1 MLSLLV
7 QQKPLSQ
14 IILKNS
20 DKTIFVRTFDLESGQ
35 DFIKKFMQLN
45 GDSNTTVIP
54 VIISSYGG
62 GVNSL
67 ISMLEIMSTASK
79 PVSTIAIGAAMSCGS
94 VLLASGTPGYRFAG
108 QLTELMIHQVS
119 GAAIGKI
126 EDIQNDSKQTTK
138 VNNML
143 LAILAKNSKK
153 PVKFFKDKIK
163 KMGNVDWYITSR
175 QAKKLGLIDYAGIP
189 VLLERVE

>member
-79 PVSTIAIGAAMSCGS
+79 PVATIAIGAAMSC
-94 VLLASGTPGYRFAG
+94 
-108 QLTELMIHQVS
+108 
-119 GAAIGKI
+119 
-126 EDIQNDSKQTTK
+126 DW
-138 VNNML
+138 
-143 LAILAKNSKK
+143 
-153 PVKFFKDKIK
+153 
-163 KMGNVDWYITSR
+163 MGW
-175 QAKKLGLIDYAGIP
+175 
-189 VLLERVE
+189 